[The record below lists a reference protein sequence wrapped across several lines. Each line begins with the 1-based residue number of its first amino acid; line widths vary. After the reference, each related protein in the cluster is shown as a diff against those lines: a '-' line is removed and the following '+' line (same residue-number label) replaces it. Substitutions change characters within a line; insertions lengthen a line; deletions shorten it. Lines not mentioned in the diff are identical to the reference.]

1 MFQNSR
7 QTKEHV
13 ESVLNAEREKW
24 AQEKARSQQALRS
37 AEAEL
42 ARLRE
47 ETMKDAVPHIPVSG
61 HESDTEEITWP
72 RAKVGSLYHELFLLC
87 IRPKVLWF
95 ESGDLANKVDVLF
108 SLGQNEMPYVVF
120 K

>member
-13 ESVLNAEREKW
+13 DSVLNAEREKW
-24 AQEKARSQQALRS
+24 ALEKARSQQALRS

-47 ETMKDAVPHIPVSG
+47 EASKDDVPRIPVSG
-61 HESDTEEITWP
+61 HESDTEETVWP
-72 RAKVGSLYHELFLLC
+72 RAKVGTLYHEY
-87 IRPKVLWF
+87 
-95 ESGDLANKVDVLF
+95 F
-108 SLGQNEMPYVVF
+108 SCVYELSDCGLRVTF
-120 K
+120 